1 MYVPNNVCI
10 HSCRTTRLLFFSK
23 EQKIVRQKSRT
34 QAMHFS
40 VVCIYTMMSSC
51 LATLLAH
58 LKALLLFLR
67 HLTRQLNL
75 FFKEN

>member
-34 QAMHFS
+34 QAMHFPVVWNDELMPSHFVGPSKSTSS
-40 VVCIYTMMSSC
+40 VSQ
-51 LATLLAH
+51 
-58 LKALLLFLR
+58 ALNK
-67 HLTRQLNL
+67 TTEP
-75 FFKEN
+75 FFQGRLI